1 MIENEEPRPLSE
13 ALVVAPVEL
22 GTLVAYTPQEMVQQ
36 ASEMAGVLKDII
48 AKRRLYTNIRGKAHV
63 RCEGWTTLIAMLG
76 IIPREVSSIELEDG
90 SYEAVVEL
98 VRIKDQAVIGRASAV
113 CGMDEATWKTRAKYA
128 RKSMAATRATG
139 KACRLSFSWIME
151 LAGYEVTPAEEM

>member
-1 MIENEEPRPLSE
+1 MIENEEPKSLSE
-13 ALVVAPVEL
+13 TLVVAPVEL
-22 GTLVAYTPQEMVQQ
+22 GTLVAYTPREMVQQ
-36 ASEMAGVLKDII
+36 ASEMAGVLKDVIT
-48 AKRRLYTNIRGKAHV
+48 KRRLYTNIKGKAHV

-113 CGMDEATWKTRAKYA
+113 CGMDEATWKTRARYA

>member
-1 MIENEEPRPLSE
+1 MKENEEPSE
-13 ALVVAPVEL
+13 ALTVQPVEL
-22 GTLVAYTPQEMVQQ
+22 GTIVAYTPHEMVQQ
-36 ASEMAGVLKDII
+36 ASEIAGVLKDVI
-48 AKRRLYTNIRGKAHV
+48 AKLRLYTNIRGKAHV
-63 RCEGWTTLIAMLG
+63 RCEGWTTCAAMLG
-76 IIPREVSSIELEDG
+76 VIPREVSNVELEDG

-113 CGMDEATWKTRAKYA
+113 CGVDEATWKNREKYA

>member
-113 CGMDEATWKTRAKYA
+113 CGMDEATWKTRARYA

>member
-1 MIENEEPRPLSE
+1 MIENEEPSE

-151 LAGYEVTPAEEM
+151 LA

>member
-1 MIENEEPRPLSE
+1 MKENEEPSE
-13 ALVVAPVEL
+13 ALVVQPVEL
-22 GTLVAYTPQEMVQQ
+22 GTLVAYTPQEMVRQ
-36 ASEMAGVLKDII
+36 ASEMAGVLKDVI

-63 RCEGWTTLIAMLG
+63 RCEGWTTWAAMLG
-76 IIPREVSSIELEDG
+76 VIPREVSNIELEDG

-98 VRIKDQAVIGRASAV
+98 VRIRDQAVIGRASAV
-113 CGMDEATWKTRAKYA
+113 CGMDEATWKTRARYA

>member
-22 GTLVAYTPQEMVQQ
+22 GTLVAYTPREMVQQ

>member
-1 MIENEEPRPLSE
+1 MKENEEPSE
-13 ALVVAPVEL
+13 ALTVQPVEL
-22 GTLVAYTPQEMVQQ
+22 GTIVAYTPQEMVQQ
-36 ASEMAGVLKDII
+36 ASEIAGVLKDVI

-63 RCEGWTTLIAMLG
+63 RCEGWTTCAAMLG
-76 IIPREVSSIELEDG
+76 VIPREVSNIELEDG

-98 VRIKDQAVIGRASAV
+98 VRIRDQAVIGRASAV

>member
-1 MIENEEPRPLSE
+1 MIENEEPSE

-63 RCEGWTTLIAMLG
+63 RCEGWTTCAAMLG
-76 IIPREVSSIELEDG
+76 VIPREVSNIELEDG

-98 VRIKDQAVIGRASAV
+98 VRIRDQAVIGRASAV

>member
-1 MIENEEPRPLSE
+1 MIENEEPSE